1 MNEKS
6 TGPNV
11 ESDFVK
17 LAKEVER
24 QMSSDTSPSA
34 NEYGGSEGGIILEKC
49 GPLDTSEDDDDD
61 DMEEMF
67 IETPMGL
74 EWGGPTRGG
83 RLAEPTMHGDWSR
96 KGRCSDF

>member
-1 MNEKS
+1 MREGLTLS
-6 TGPNV
+6 LSPHT
-11 ESDFVK
+11 SQ
-17 LAKEVER
+17 R

-49 GPLDTSEDDDDD
+49 GPLDSSSDDDDD